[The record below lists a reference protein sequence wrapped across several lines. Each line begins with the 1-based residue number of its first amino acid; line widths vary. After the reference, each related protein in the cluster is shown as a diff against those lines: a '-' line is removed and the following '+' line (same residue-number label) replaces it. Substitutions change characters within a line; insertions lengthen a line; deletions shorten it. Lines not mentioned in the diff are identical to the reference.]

1 MARAMLLVMDSVGI
15 GGAEDADR
23 FGDKGA
29 DTVGHIASACVSGV
43 ADKAG
48 LRAGPLKIPVMNRL
62 GLCRAAEASTG
73 VHPAS
78 IERIE
83 RPEAIWAYASEVSKG
98 KDTQSG
104 HWELAGLPVP
114 FEWGYFPNTVPA
126 FPKVL
131 TESLISQ
138 AKIPGILGDKHA
150 SGTEIIE
157 ELGETHIKTGKPICY
172 TSQDSVFQICAHEEH
187 FGLERLYEVCKVAR
201 KLCDP
206 LKIGRVIAR
215 PFVGE
220 KRGEFHRTGNRRDL
234 AVPPPGE
241 TLLDLCVSKK
251 RDVYGV
257 GKISDIFTGRGV
269 TKVLKAPDNES
280 QFARTLEAISEAK
293 DGDLVFTNFIDFDQF
308 YGHRRDVAGYA
319 ACLEEFDRRLPEL
332 LAMLKPGDL
341 VILTAD
347 HGNDPTYKGTDHTR
361 ENIPVLAFGPKIEG
375 RNGGHLQTYAD
386 VAQTIASHLALPPL
400 RIGTPMM

>member
-1 MARAMLLVMDSVGI
+1 MARAILLVMDSVGI
-15 GGAEDADR
+15 GGAKDAQK
-23 FGDKGA
+23 FGDEGA
-29 DTVGHIASACVSGV
+29 DTLGHIAAACAAGA
-43 ADKAG
+43 ADG
-48 LRAGPLKIPVMNRL
+48 TGRDGPLGIPVMNRL
-62 GLCRAAEASTG
+62 GLCRAAEASAGT
-73 VHPAS
+73 HPAG

-83 RPEAIWAYASEVSKG
+83 KPEAIWAYASEISKG

-114 FEWGYFPNTVPA
+114 FQWGYFPDTVPA
-126 FPKVL
+126 FPQDL
-131 TESLISQ
+131 TDALI
-138 AKIPGILGDKHA
+138 AEAELPGILGNKHA

-157 ELGETHIKTGKPICY
+157 ELGEEHIRSGKPICY

-187 FGLERLYEVCKVAR
+187 FGLERLYAVCKVAR

-206 LKIGRVIAR
+206 LKVGRVIAR

-220 KRGEFHRTGNRRDL
+220 RPGAFRRTGNRKDF
-234 AVPPPGE
+234 AVPPPDV
-241 TLLDLCVSKK
+241 TLLDVAVEAR
-251 RDVYGV
+251 RDVWGV

-269 TKVLKAPDNES
+269 TKVLKAPDNET
-280 QFARTLEAISEAK
+280 QFDATLEAVRQAK
-293 DGDLVFTNFIDFDQF
+293 DGDLVFTNFIDFDQV

-319 ACLEEFDRRLPEL
+319 CCLERFDLRLPEL
-332 LAMLKPGDL
+332 IAELKDGDL

-375 RNGGHLQTYAD
+375 RYARHRRSFTD
-386 VAQTIASHLALPPL
+386 VAQTIASHLALPPMRFGQSL
-400 RIGTPMM
+400 M